1 MRALMCWIGAAA
13 VFSLPVCVVADDI
26 QYWPNGD
33 TAAAP
38 YYWTTAANW
47 AEKVKS
53 PSASLER
60 VPTSS
65 DAVYLAADEL
75 SSSPLVITNGDSIT
89 VASLVLAAGDNNS
102 ATPNNLYGKGQGTRL
117 KVSPGGTLST
127 TGAFIL
133 GKNNYQWGVLDLE
146 GTVNVGGDMILGQDN
161 AYATTPSLVDVSPG
175 AALNVVG
182 ALRVGNRTQRGLTV
196 VTNAGTVVAGSL
208 IVGPDNNSYI
218 SHGSFCNA
226 EGGSLSVSG
235 VMKVLGDSGGSS
247 SAEFYL
253 KEGSTFTYSGSD
265 IEIGVGKGMGLMESE
280 ISTDFSAVS
289 KFYIGNGG
297 SSSTGMLRLAKSA
310 YFKAKSLSLPY
321 MQYGT
326 GILRLEGASVMD
338 VSNITASVSGA
349 KSHLELTGN
358 ASITNVNMI
367 YFGAVSG
374 TRVSGGG
381 RISMDGSS
389 KIVFNP
395 NAADRTI
402 MGGSQSNGWLN
413 VTLAGSSAITGLKT
427 LCLATGSASGNG
439 GTYYLYSR
447 GAELTLAGGTISF
460 DLASASGTFQLGA
473 GGSTTTMR
481 PVVHM
486 HGYGTVTRDDI
497 ADLTAPKSLSM
508 TMPCPVWSVT
518 ADGGGEMRDLDLRAV
533 AKANGAATYG
543 NKSGTNGWFAVSKG
557 RLLYP
562 RAYQLQYVSKNP
574 VRGIGEFPDL
584 GTDGVPTLINSATV
598 RVPSNFAAAYLYAAL
613 YATDRSDVPGGI
625 PVGDGAT
632 IAVWRLG
639 LAEAWKDD
647 DPASPKAFSDLPF
660 TFCYDVRD
668 IPDDAKIEKVCL
680 WRHDGS
686 AGGSWRRLATVRP
699 EVDAET
705 GAKTWPNTITATLSS
720 CDQTWNGGFIAIGA
734 PTRCGA
740 ILVVR

>member
-1 MRALMCWIGAAA
+1 MAA
-13 VFSLPVCVVADDI
+13 VLSSNAADM
-26 QYWPNGD
+26 QYWPNGA
-33 TAAAP
+33 TASAP
-38 YYWTTAANW
+38 YAWTNAANW
-47 AEKVKS
+47 AEKVKT
-53 PSASLER
+53 PSVSLDR

-65 DAVYLAADEL
+65 DVVYLAADQL
-75 SSSPLVITNGDSIT
+75 ATSPLVITNGDSIT

-102 ATPNNLYGKGQGTRL
+102 ATPNNLYGNGQGTRL

-127 TGAFIL
+127 TGDFTL
-133 GKNNYQWGVLDLE
+133 GPNNFQWGVLDLE
-146 GTVNVGGDMILGQDN
+146 GTVNVGRDMHLGQGN
-161 AYATTPSLVDVSPG
+161 AYATTPSLVDISPG
-175 AALNVVG
+175 AALNVAG

-196 VTNAGTVVAGSL
+196 VTNAGTVVAGNL
-208 IVGPDNNSYI
+208 TVGPDNTSYI

-226 EGGSLSVSG
+226 AGGSLSVSG
-235 VMKVLGDSGGSS
+235 VVKVLGSSKSGSSS

-265 IEIGVGKGMGLMESE
+265 IEIGIGNGTGLMESE
-280 ISTDFSAVS
+280 ISTDFSSVS
-289 KFYIGNGG
+289 KFCIGNGG

-310 YFKAKSLSLPY
+310 WLKAGSVSLPAS
-321 MQYGT
+321 QFGT
-326 GILRLEGASVMD
+326 GIARLEGASVMD
-338 VSNITASVSGA
+338 APTISASTSGA

-358 ASITNVNMI
+358 ASITNVNRI
-367 YFGAVSG
+367 SFASVSG
-374 TRVSGGG
+374 GRVSGVG

-395 NAADRTI
+395 SAADRTV
-402 MGGSQSNGWLN
+402 MGGSQSNAWLG
-413 VTLAGSSAITGLKT
+413 VTLAGSSAITGLQY
-427 LCLATGSASGNG
+427 LHLAIGAESGSGDSH
-439 GTYYLYSR
+439 YLHSR
-447 GAELTLAGGTISF
+447 GAELTMAGGTVSF
-460 DLASASGTFQLGA
+460 DLTSASGKLQLGA
-473 GGSTTTMR
+473 TGSTTTMR

-497 ADLTAPKSLSM
+497 ADLTATKSLSM
-508 TMPCPVWSVT
+508 NMPCPVWSVT

-562 RAYQLQYVSKNP
+562 RAYQLQYVSNNP
-574 VRGIGEFPDL
+574 VRGIGEYPDL
-584 GTDGVPTLINSATV
+584 GKTGVPTLINSATV

-639 LAEAWKDD
+639 LAGAWKDD

-668 IPDDAKIEKVCL
+668 IPDSAKIEKVCL